1 MTDSI
6 PNSTKSLEHIKPD
19 GSFLMLHVYLPII
32 IGITGILGNGLVC
45 FIFTYRRH
53 TFKSLTNRL
62 ILNQSIIDLILSV
75 IFLLDRF
82 VPKPAS
88 SASEIWKNIF
98 CRFWGSEFFLWSMN
112 IASTEN
118 LVLISLERYFALCR
132 PVKHRNIFTIRRVI
146 LACLFVYISGFLC
159 LLYAPILADQKYN
172 CYVVWENKHAQ
183 LCVGLFHFLVTYLIP
198 LLFLSFSYC
207 NIWKEISHRQKLRDT
222 SSGAKNPFRRAKR
235 NLTITLFLVALL
247 FVFCVTPAS
256 VTYLLF
262 NFGYPVDITSDMNAV
277 LLTLLLM
284 NMIVNPIVYGFTYR
298 EFRRQVILTLRCSTP
313 IENINKSLRMQ
324 TFRFSLSSTK
334 TVDSRNQTS

>member
-6 PNSTKSLEHIKPD
+6 PNSTKSLEHKQPD
-19 GSFLMLHVYLPII
+19 GSFLMLHVYIPII

-45 FIFTYRRH
+45 FIFTYKRY

-62 ILNQSIIDLILSV
+62 ILNQSIIDFILSV
-75 IFLLDRF
+75 IFLLDRV
-82 VPKPAS
+82 VPKPGS
-88 SASEIWKNIF
+88 SASGLWINIF
-98 CRFWGSEFFLWSMN
+98 CRFWGSEYFLWSMN
-112 IASTEN
+112 NVSTGN
-118 LVLISLERYFALCR
+118 LVLISLERYFALCH
-132 PVKHRNIFTIRRVI
+132 PVKHRNICTSRLVI
-146 LACLFVYISGFLC
+146 LACLIVYIVGFLW

-183 LCVGLFHFLVTYLIP
+183 MFVGLFHFLVTYLIP
-198 LLFLSFSYC
+198 LLFLTLSYG
-207 NIWKEISHRQKLRDT
+207 NIWKEISHRQKLRNT

-262 NFGYPVDITSDMNAV
+262 NCGYQVDITSDMTAV
-277 LLTLLLM
+277 LLTLQLM

-298 EFRRQVILTLRCSTP
+298 EFRRQVVLTFKCSTP
-313 IENINKSLRMQ
+313 IESTNKSLRMQ
-324 TFRFSLSSTK
+324 TFRCSLSSNK
-334 TVDSRNQTS
+334 TLDSQNHC